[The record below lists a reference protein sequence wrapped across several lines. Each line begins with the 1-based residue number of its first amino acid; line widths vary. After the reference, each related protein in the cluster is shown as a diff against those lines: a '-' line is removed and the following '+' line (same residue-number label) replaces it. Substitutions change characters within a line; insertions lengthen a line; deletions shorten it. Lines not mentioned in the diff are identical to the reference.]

1 MKPYIKRVEIHNYKT
16 HKNTRLIFSPGINSI
31 VGPNGAGKSNIVQ
44 AILFCLG
51 ERSPKNLRVSSFNEI
66 VYNFRKDLD
75 VSVTLTIVDSK
86 GEEHRFKRIYSP
98 RKGEHIYRY
107 NGKRVSRT
115 AYLLN
120 LLKLGTNGL
129 KHVYIKQGDI
139 TRWADATPKDIKE
152 MIHEALGLKEYNQ
165 RRREALERLAEAEKK
180 LESVQAQYLRM
191 QDIVYTFRNHMI
203 SYETSQTA
211 TYLKNTLQNTITK
224 KELEEKEKQL
234 ATLKKRKLKVDQIYT
249 KVVRLENEI
258 SQKIS
263 EYVDR
268 YSNAIRRQTDINA
281 EINRL
286 NTEII
291 KILDKENSLKDMIRR
306 TRIHEINTRIELRRK
321 EIQRLR
327 EEVKTEVKNL
337 KNELKS
343 LKTIEQEA
351 KKLRKEIEK
360 LDSEIAEAEKL
371 EEEIIKQEA
380 EKIEEYR
387 RIISQES
394 EEILR
399 EKIKE
404 LRRREYEEELREL
417 RRRIEVYQRTINE
430 LRRRK
435 EDTLNKLRKLRD
447 ELERHRKSMRET
459 ERKLKKTSTEVK
471 NAYKLLR
478 KLENILENLT
488 KDKQAEVKYYND
500 SSKVLE
506 ATKTL
511 RITGVYGILSEMVKG
526 PPKILRL
533 IRDLDLRS
541 WYAII
546 VKDRD
551 TALRVAEIANELEK
565 DISILTA
572 NVAAEKT
579 LPDNS
584 VIYLLKYPKK
594 IENII
599 INLYGDIETV
609 VTLEEALEKT
619 SRGARTIHIDG
630 EFLLHPH
637 GYIRTTGILVK
648 LPKDVETLRIIRDKF
663 RRVIQRKEEELTE
676 LENRFREQ
684 QREENKIMGR
694 IVSTQLTIKYIDR
707 NIKLLND
714 ISKRLRDKEKKLREE
729 LGREKRETGK
739 TSEKT
744 SLTSEIE
751 RIREHINEL
760 RKRREELRNEL
771 SSLEEVINKTKIS
784 IQLFQ
789 RNIRAKKERIDKLKE
804 EIETLEREKPE
815 LKNRIKEL
823 AQQIKKLVAQRR
835 EYSKKINRLEKEL
848 EKIRKTLKNIDERR
862 QRLEQRLAKI
872 REKREKIS
880 SIRTKLTTKLS
891 LLEAEVSRLRTIID
905 KAVGREMEIN
915 NLEAAKELVENLRRE
930 LEEIGDVS
938 QIAERTFLEQLEPY
952 KNYSTR
958 RHELLKERDEII
970 EFIRDIDEKRLEIF
984 EEGFRKIRERFID
997 MFKTVFPDSKVWIE
1011 LEEEGNIDSG
1021 VLVYIEFTGK
1031 PRITIAA
1038 ASGGERTSIILMLL
1052 LSIYSINEDTIFIF
1066 DEIDAHMDPRV
1077 VDNIAKIIKAQ
1088 EKYSQIIL
1096 VTLPGH
1102 DSMINIADIIIPVT
1116 FTRGASKA
1124 FSIKSELLAGA
1135 RTP

>member
-180 LESVQAQYLRM
+180 LESIQAQYLRM
-191 QDIVYTFRNHMI
+191 QEIVYTFRDHMV

-211 TYLKNTLQNTITK
+211 TYLKNTLEHTITK
-224 KELEEKEKQL
+224 MLLKEKEEQL
-234 ATLKKRKLKVDQIYT
+234 TRLKKRKAKIDKIYT
-249 KVVRLENEI
+249 RIVRLEGQV

-263 EYVDR
+263 DYIEK
-268 YSNAIRRQTDINA
+268 YSEATNRQTEINT

-291 KILDKENSLKDMIRR
+291 NLLNEENRLKDKIRR
-306 TRIHEINTRIELRRK
+306 AKINEINTKIELLKK
-321 EIQRLR
+321 EIKKIREETREEAKTLR
-327 EEVKTEVKNL
+327 EEL
-337 KNELKS
+337 QS
-343 LKTIEQEA
+343 LKTIEKEA
-351 KKLRKEIEK
+351 EKLRKEINK
-360 LDSEIAEAEKL
+360 LDTEITELERL

-380 EKIEEYR
+380 EKLEEYR
-387 RIISQES
+387 RIINQES
-394 EEILR
+394 EELLR

-404 LRRREYEEELREL
+404 LRKREYEEELREL
-417 RRRIEVYQRTINE
+417 RRRMEVYQRTINE
-430 LRRRK
+430 LRRRR
-435 EDTLNKLRKLRD
+435 EDTLNKLKSLRE

-459 ERKLKKTSTEVK
+459 ERRLKKTSNEVR

-478 KLENILENLT
+478 KLENILDNLT
-488 KDKQAEVKYYND
+488 RDKQAEVKYYND

-511 RITGVYGILSEMVKG
+511 RLPGVYGILSEMVKG

-572 NVAAEKT
+572 DGAMDKT

-594 IENII
+594 IENIV

-609 VTLEEALEKT
+609 ATLEEALEKT
-619 SRGARTIHIDG
+619 SKGARTIHIDG
-630 EFLLHPH
+630 EFLLHPR

-648 LPKDVETLRIIRDKF
+648 LPKDVETLKTIRDKF
-663 RRVIQRKEEELTE
+663 RRVIQRKEEELAD
-676 LENRFREQ
+676 LEAKLREQ

-694 IVSTQLTIKYIDR
+694 IISTQLTIKYIDR
-707 NIKLLND
+707 NIKLLSD
-714 ISKRLRDKEKKLREE
+714 ITKRLREKEKRIKEE
-729 LGREKRETGK
+729 LSKEKRETK
-739 TSEKT
+739 RERREA
-744 SLTSEIE
+744 SLTSQIE
-751 RIREHINEL
+751 EVRRRIAEL
-760 RKRREELRNEL
+760 KSRREELKKEL
-771 SSLEEVINKTKIS
+771 SELEEVINRKRVA

-789 RNIRAKKERIDKLKE
+789 NNTKAKKNRIQELKR
-804 EIETLEREKPE
+804 EIEALENEKPE
-815 LKNRIKEL
+815 LKNKIKEL
-823 AQQIKKLVAQRR
+823 ASQIKELVDRR
-835 EYSKKINRLEKEL
+835 LQYTRKINSLNKEL
-848 EKIRKTLKNIDERR
+848 EKIKKSLEKLEEKRKK
-862 QRLEQRLAKI
+862 LEDKLSKI

-880 SIRTKLTTKLS
+880 SVRTKLTTKLS
-891 LLEAEVSRLRTIID
+891 LLEAEVARLRNTLD
-905 KAVGREMEIN
+905 KTVARELEIN
-915 NLEAAKELVENLRRE
+915 NLENAKELVDSLKRE
-930 LEEIGDVS
+930 LEEIGEVS

-958 RHELLKERDEII
+958 RSELLQERNEIL
-970 EFIRDIDEKRLEIF
+970 EFIREIDEKRLQIF
-984 EEGFRKIRERFID
+984 EEGFQKIKERFME
-997 MFKTVFPDSKVWIE
+997 MFETVFPESKVWIE

-1021 VLVYIEFTGK
+1021 ILVFIEFPGK

-1077 VDNIAKIIKAQ
+1077 VDNIARIIKAQ

-1116 FTRGASKA
+1116 FTKGASKA
-1124 FSIKSELLAGA
+1124 FSVKSELLVGA

>member
-191 QDIVYTFRNHMI
+191 QEIVYTFRDHMV

-211 TYLKNTLQNTITK
+211 TYLKNTLEHTITK
-224 KELEEKEKQL
+224 MLLKEKEEQL
-234 ATLKKRKLKVDQIYT
+234 TRLKKRKAKIDKIYT
-249 KVVRLENEI
+249 RIVRLEDQV

-263 EYVDR
+263 DYIEK
-268 YSNAIRRQTDINA
+268 YSEATNRQTEINT

-291 KILDKENSLKDMIRR
+291 NLLNEENRLKDKIRR
-306 TRIHEINTRIELRRK
+306 AKINEINTKIEFLKK
-321 EIQRLR
+321 EIKKIREETREEAKTLR
-327 EEVKTEVKNL
+327 EEL
-337 KNELKS
+337 QS
-343 LKTIEQEA
+343 LKTIEKEA
-351 KKLRKEIEK
+351 EKLRKEINK
-360 LDSEIAEAEKL
+360 LDTKITELEKL

-380 EKIEEYR
+380 EKLEEYR
-387 RIISQES
+387 RIINQES
-394 EEILR
+394 EELLR

-404 LRRREYEEELREL
+404 LRKREYEEELREL
-417 RRRIEVYQRTINE
+417 RRRMEVYQRTIKE
-430 LRRRK
+430 LRRRR
-435 EDTLNKLRKLRD
+435 EDTLNKLKSLRE

-459 ERKLKKTSTEVK
+459 ERRLKKTSNEVR

-478 KLENILENLT
+478 KLENILDNLT
-488 KDKQAEVKYYND
+488 RDKQAEVKYYND

-511 RITGVYGILSEMVKG
+511 RLPGVYGILSEMVKG

-572 NVAAEKT
+572 DGAMDKT

-594 IENII
+594 IENIV

-609 VTLEEALEKT
+609 ATLEEALEKT
-619 SRGARTIHIDG
+619 SKGARTIHIDG
-630 EFLLHPH
+630 EFLLHPR

-648 LPKDVETLRIIRDKF
+648 LPKDVETLKTIRDKF
-663 RRVIQRKEEELTE
+663 RRVIQRKEEELAD
-676 LENRFREQ
+676 LEAKLREQ

-694 IVSTQLTIKYIDR
+694 IISTQLTIKYIDR
-707 NIKLLND
+707 NIKLLSD
-714 ISKRLRDKEKKLREE
+714 ITKRLREKEKRIKEE
-729 LGREKRETGK
+729 LSKEKRETK
-739 TSEKT
+739 RERREA
-744 SLTSEIE
+744 SLTSQIE
-751 RIREHINEL
+751 EVRRRIAEL
-760 RKRREELRNEL
+760 KSRREELKKEL
-771 SSLEEVINKTKIS
+771 SELEEVINRKRVA

-789 RNIRAKKERIDKLKE
+789 NNTRAKKNRIQELKR
-804 EIETLEREKPE
+804 EIETLENEKPE
-815 LKNRIKEL
+815 LKNKIKEL
-823 AQQIKKLVAQRR
+823 ASQIKELVDRR
-835 EYSKKINRLEKEL
+835 LQYTRKINSLNKEL
-848 EKIRKTLKNIDERR
+848 EKIKKSLEKLEEKRKK
-862 QRLEQRLAKI
+862 LEDKLSKI

-880 SIRTKLTTKLS
+880 SVRTKLTTKLS
-891 LLEAEVSRLRTIID
+891 LLEAEVARLRNTLD
-905 KAVGREMEIN
+905 KTVARELEIN
-915 NLEAAKELVENLRRE
+915 NLENAKELVDSLKRE
-930 LEEIGDVS
+930 LEEIGEVS

-958 RHELLKERDEII
+958 RSELLQERNEIL
-970 EFIRDIDEKRLEIF
+970 EFIREIDEKRLQIF
-984 EEGFRKIRERFID
+984 EEGFQKIKERFME
-997 MFKTVFPDSKVWIE
+997 MFETVFPESKVWIE

-1021 VLVYIEFTGK
+1021 ILVFIEFPGK

-1077 VDNIAKIIKAQ
+1077 VDNIARIIKAQ

-1116 FTRGASKA
+1116 FTKGASKA
-1124 FSIKSELLAGA
+1124 FSVKSELLVGA